1 MKQLMGVLV
10 LMAVMMITFGFGCS
24 SDDSQESAEGE
35 ATSTETETT
44 ATETETTATE
54 SEATVAD
61 NEMVTTESDLR
72 YIDLKVGE
80 GVPVENGM
88 NVDVHYTLWL
98 DNNGEK
104 GTKIDSSRDRDLP
117 FPFTVGQRGLI
128 AGWNE
133 GVLGMKVGGL
143 REIYVPYQLGYGEA
157 GRPPTLPGKSDLLFE
172 MELLQTE

>member
-10 LMAVMMITFGFGCS
+10 LMVVMMITFGFGCS
-24 SDDSQESAEGE
+24 SDDTQESAEGE
-35 ATSTETETT
+35 ATSAETETATTESETTVAESETT
-44 ATETETTATE
+44 AT
-54 SEATVAD
+54 VP
-61 NEMVTTESDLR
+61 EMVTTESGLR
-72 YIDLKVGE
+72 YVDLKVGE

-104 GTKIDSSRDRDLP
+104 GTKIDSSRDRDQP
-117 FPFTVGQRGLI
+117 FPFEVGQRGLI

-143 REIYVPYQLGYGEA
+143 REIYIPYQLGYGEA

-172 MELLQTE
+172 MELLQIK